1 VLYGAPTARRQDA
14 QRNRAAI
21 VRAAVEV
28 MTGGAAV
35 IAMPEIARRAGV
47 GQATLYRHFP
57 DRSALAGAVIAHQL
71 QRLEAFAASE
81 ACRPPM
87 FRRLLR
93 EVLHTMV
100 AMRPLVLLARR
111 LDAGARDGYQRRL
124 LAVFREPLRR
134 AQSEGYVRSDV
145 APADLLLLLA
155 MVQGVTEAVADAAEA
170 RAAADR
176 SIDLVL
182 DGVFSTPPG
191 GRRACRPS
199 GCGGSPP

>member
-1 VLYGAPTARRQDA
+1 VTVLYGAPTARRRDA

-28 MTGGAAV
+28 MAGGGPA

-57 DRSALAGAVIAHQL
+57 DRSALAGAVITHHL

-93 EVLHTMV
+93 EVLHNLV

-111 LDAGARDGYQRRL
+111 LDAGARAGYQKRL

-145 APADLLLLLA
+145 APADLLLLFA
-155 MVQGVTEAVADAAEA
+155 MVQGVVEAAEDVADAQ
-170 RAAADR
+170 AAADR
-176 SIDLVL
+176 SIELVL
-182 DGVFSTPPG
+182 DGVFRT
-191 GRRACRPS
+191 R
-199 GCGGSPP
+199 